1 MKNRCRPVCL
11 AAPPRGVVMIFA
23 LIALVIMLIGA
34 LAVVRSGTTGL
45 ALAGNLGFKRDL
57 TNQGE
62 RALALVLQQMQ
73 NGVLADEAQRQA
85 HMPAQNYRATQFA
98 GAAEIT
104 PQGVPRALLSDT
116 AFAAVGSAAR
126 DIAVADMGVTV
137 RYVVDRLCAAPGVAQ
152 PDSCTMADAT
162 GSNAANSSTPQTA
175 EFGSTGG
182 QGAVPQQVV
191 YRLSVRVT
199 GPRNTQAFFQ
209 TTFTL

>member
-1 MKNRCRPVCL
+1 MKSRPRLVCL

-62 RALALVLQQMQ
+62 RALALVLTQMQ
-73 NGVLADEAQRQA
+73 TGALADEATRQT
-85 HMPAQNYRATQFA
+85 HLQAQNYRAQQFV
-98 GAAEIT
+98 GADIT

-116 AFAAVGSAAR
+116 AFAGVGTAAR

-137 RYVVDRLCAAPGVAQ
+137 RYVIDRLCAGPGI
-152 PDSCTMADAT
+152 PKPEDCTMADALT
-162 GSNAANSSTPQTA
+162 SNAANSSTPQSA
-175 EFGSTGG
+175 EFSSTGG

>member
-1 MKNRCRPVCL
+1 MKTRSTVHRT
-11 AAPPRGVVMIFA
+11 AAHHRGVVMIFA

-34 LAVVRSGTTGL
+34 LAIVRSGTTGL

-62 RALALVLQQMQ
+62 RALAQVLDQMQ
-73 NGVLADEAQRQA
+73 TGALATESAREA
-85 HMPAQNYRATQFA
+85 HLPAQNYRAQQFV
-98 GAAEIT
+98 GAAEVT

-116 AFAAVGSAAR
+116 AFAAVGTAAR
-126 DIAVADMGVTV
+126 DIAVPDMGVTV
-137 RYVVDRLCAAPGVAQ
+137 RYVVDRLCAAPGIAD
-152 PDSCTMADAT
+152 PANCTMADALIPS
-162 GSNAANSSTPQTA
+162 GANSSTPQTA
-175 EFGSTGG
+175 EFGTTGG
-182 QGAVPQQVV
+182 QGAAPQQVV

>member
-1 MKNRCRPVCL
+1 MNKRLPILRPAVGQRC
-11 AAPPRGVVMIFA
+11 VVMIFA
-23 LIALVIMLIGA
+23 LIVLVIMLIGA

-62 RALALVLQQMQ
+62 RALAVVLEQMQ
-73 NGVLADEAQRQA
+73 TGALADEAQRQA
-85 HMPAQNYRATQFA
+85 HLPAQNYRAQQFV
-98 GAAEIT
+98 GADIT
-104 PQGVPRALLSDT
+104 PQGVPRALLSEA
-116 AFAAVGSAAR
+116 AFGAVGTSDR
-126 DIAVADMGVTV
+126 DIAVPDMGVTV
-137 RYVVDRLCAAPGVAQ
+137 RYVIDRLCAAPGIAE

-162 GSNAANSSTPQTA
+162 ISNAANSSTPQTA
-175 EFGSTGG
+175 EFGTAGG